1 MTVSS
6 EDPQFD
12 RKADAFDGLQGSSW
26 RAKEDDSEPWLRI
39 ELGKGLRLKELWLS
53 PAAASETLRAQC
65 VLFDTVELRLNGSK
79 APLVITLERDP
90 RLKTKFTLPKPILVR
105 ELELRV
111 PDPPR
116 EPGKRVGFAEIE
128 GR

>member
-1 MTVSS
+1 VTVSS

-26 RAKEDDSEPWLRI
+26 RAKEDDPEPWLEI
-39 ELGKGLRLKELWLS
+39 EIAKGLRLKELWLS
-53 PAAASETLRAQC
+53 PAAASEVLRAEC
-65 VLFDTVELRLNGSK
+65 VLFDTVELRLNGAK
-79 APLVITLERDP
+79 TPLVIRIDPDP
-90 RLKTKFTLPKPILVR
+90 RLKTKFVLPKPTLVR

-111 PDPPR
+111 PDAPR